1 LNSLAGGQGHRLLRC
16 RLQPVSVNDS
26 RLGLADV
33 SNPELIVAY
42 PSRTYSHAQSDE
54 AKSMTVNLRL
64 SLTVFKVGFAA
75 ESAGGFVALLSGSSK
90 LPFDGLLVLLN
101 PVFAAIGILFLWIG
115 RHEWNELHR
124 TRVGHANVAF
134 AASLVATALAAAPIG
149 ILSLYGNPN
158 PPSWLGIEFGAAI
171 ALVFAV
177 TFVTYVL
184 VAAHLVG
191 RMGEIAMGIGLGWA
205 VLLSALIG
213 VALAPDLQP
222 IVQSVVTRN
231 PAVGVIFQP
240 ITLLDALLAFSYLA
254 FFVAFAD
261 AHYRVAKGL
270 TPEGGVATLSAASPP
285 PT

>member
-1 LNSLAGGQGHRLLRC
+1 
-16 RLQPVSVNDS
+16 
-26 RLGLADV
+26 
-33 SNPELIVAY
+33 
-42 PSRTYSHAQSDE
+42 
-54 AKSMTVNLRL
+54 MTINLRL

-90 LPFDGLLVLLN
+90 LPFGGLLVLLN
-101 PVFAAIGILFLWIG
+101 PAFTAVGILFLWIG

-134 AASLVATALAAAPIG
+134 AASLAATALAAAPIG
-149 ILSLYGNPN
+149 ILSLYGNPS

-177 TFVTYVL
+177 TFVTYAL

-191 RMGEIAMGIGLGWA
+191 RLGEVAMALGLGWA
-205 VLLSALIG
+205 VLLSGLIG
-213 VALAPDLQP
+213 IALAPNLQP
-222 IVQSVVTRN
+222 IVHSVAARN
-231 PAVGVIFQP
+231 PSVGVLFQP

-254 FFVAFAD
+254 FFVAFVD

-270 TPEGGVATLSAASPP
+270 TPEGGVATLSAAPDPP
-285 PT
+285 R